1 MSEMARTVSFG
12 PITPDSC
19 PQGQRSHSVVSIA
32 LLNENGENDM
42 IEIDEA
48 DEILKEAKDNR
59 LSKCDCKTLF
69 CYTSHYSFLDLI
81 FFEISCSSQFE

>member
-1 MSEMARTVSFG
+1 MAATMPEMARTVSFG

-59 LSKCDCKTLF
+59 LSKCDCKTLL
-69 CYTSHYSFLDLI
+69 FLYL
-81 FFEISCSSQFE
+81 S